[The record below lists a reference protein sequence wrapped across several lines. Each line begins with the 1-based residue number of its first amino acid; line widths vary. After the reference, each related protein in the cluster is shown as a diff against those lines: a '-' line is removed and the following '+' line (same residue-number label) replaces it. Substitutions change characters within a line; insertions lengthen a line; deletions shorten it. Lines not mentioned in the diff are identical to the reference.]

1 MSTPIKYDIQ
11 QTCHEMSLLRV
22 PELKAVCRSI
32 GLPLSGRKAD
42 LQARIKEY
50 VENSLRPNHVDP
62 FRPKAIMALIQKSKV
77 GDVLPTYES
86 ILQALR
92 TGAFTHPVAT
102 GHAPPSSL
110 FPSDSVDGAPHDE
123 SGDQHQ
129 TARAVGRKGSPS
141 SVFYPSPFYN
151 LKRMVSGS
159 PKMAAKSPGRG
170 TCNMKF
176 RLSETESKFILDSKD
191 TKLLLFCGP
200 VSQGNRVHIQFPHPN
215 EIKLNDNMI
224 KDNVRGLKNKI
235 GTAKPADLTPFVKHN
250 AENYLQLVYAFT
262 KEDFLVYLYIVTMN
276 TPEKILEG
284 VLARP
289 KIVKPAT
296 LAYIKKIL
304 SEDEDDDLMTTSTIM
319 TLQCPISYSRMKYP
333 VKSVR
338 CDHLQCFDAMSFIL
352 SQMQIPTWQCPV
364 CQKQIEIKDLA
375 VCDYVDDIIKS
386 SNENVEQVV
395 INSDGSWV
403 AKEEEPENRPGKST
417 DTEQP
422 AQTNIKDEDI
432 DQVILDEEM
441 STKKAANDPIVISLD
456 SDDEDDDVSLAE
468 ELAKLKNHPQS
479 HSNSHTSPQKQ
490 SRTPDSLLNGKVSRA
505 SSVPLAVEQTS
516 SFSPNERSIS
526 SNGGNAPLD
535 RTIST
540 EGSARVISLPSRS
553 AGVLSTG
560 SGSLS
565 NHPVTTLN
573 HTLQDNGISTITRLP
588 RDMPATNLHRVLTD
602 YNPSGHLN
610 SQHDAT
616 LSNLSSKT
624 GDVHRPSNSSSSFN
638 GAQKRASIPNIL
650 GSAPLSNQSRTP
662 DNRLTHGTSIHENPR
677 LELNGD
683 QSLLFGGN
691 TGQASGNLAGVSPA
705 ENSRRSNSH
714 DQSQYRL
721 HSNAFHSTAP
731 PNEPSKNTSPGT
743 TVAPASV
750 VGTNTRNTQRGPT
763 GDVSQESVEQ
773 PQSASRA
780 SDESSARIMSPSHH
794 TEPVVSVSTISS
806 NTRPP
811 ILPPLPSIHR
821 PLISPSPPVDDA
833 PSGYYPTRQDHSKAY
848 PSTNPRN
855 KKPPVSPFIPRK
867 YSSVVPKKRLLSTS
881 DGAAK
886 GDTNNACTNHGD

>member
-110 FPSDSVDGAPHDE
+110 FSPGSVDGVPRE
-123 SGDQHQ
+123 EVGDHQ
-129 TARAVGRKGSPS
+129 TPRAAGRKGSPS
-141 SVFYPSPFYN
+141 SVFFPSPFYN

-176 RLSETESKFILDSKD
+176 KLSETESKLILDSKD

-262 KEDFLVYLYIVTMN
+262 KEDFLVYIYIVTMN
-276 TPEKILEG
+276 TPETILEG

-386 SNENVEQVV
+386 SGENVEQVV

-403 AKEEEPENRPGKST
+403 AKEEETENRPGKSS
-417 DTEQP
+417 DSEQP

-441 STKKAANDPIVISLD
+441 STKKAVNEPIVISLD

-468 ELAKLKNHPQS
+468 ELAKLKNHPQP
-479 HSNSHTSPQKQ
+479 HANGNTSPPKQ
-490 SRTPDSLLNGKVSRA
+490 SRTPDSLLNGKISRA
-505 SSVPLAVEQTS
+505 SSVPLATEQATSFGANERPLTS
-516 SFSPNERSIS
+516 SSGNSTLNQTFSSEV
-526 SNGGNAPLD
+526 
-535 RTIST
+535 
-540 EGSARVISLPSRS
+540 SARITSVPSQS
-553 AGVLSTG
+553 AD
-560 SGSLS
+560 SLS
-565 NHPVTTLN
+565 NGSGMLSNQPVITTPN
-573 HTLQDNGISTITRLP
+573 HSLQDSARSTVGRLP
-588 RDMPATNLHRVLTD
+588 RDMPATNLHRVLTE
-602 YNPSGHLN
+602 YSQNGHF
-610 SQHDAT
+610 SAQHDAA
-616 LSNLSSKT
+616 LSNLSPKT
-624 GDVHRPSNSSSSFN
+624 RVETRPSTSSSSST
-638 GAQKRASIPNIL
+638 GPQQRASIPNIL
-650 GSAPLSNQSRTP
+650 GSTPLSNQNRTP
-662 DNRLTHGTSIHENPR
+662 DHRLARNTSIHENPR

-683 QSLLFGGN
+683 QSLLFSGN
-691 TGQASGNLAGVSPA
+691 TGQTAANSMGIPSS
-705 ENSRRSNSH
+705 ENSRRNNSH
-714 DQSQYRL
+714 DQSQYIL
-721 HSNAFHSTAP
+721 HSNAFHSNGTPSEPSHNSSPGITTAP
-731 PNEPSKNTSPGT
+731 ANVDS
-743 TVAPASV
+743 
-750 VGTNTRNTQRGPT
+750 TNTRSTIRGPSA
-763 GDVSQESVEQ
+763 DVPHESIEQ
-773 PQSASRA
+773 LKLAPRVSG
-780 SDESSARIMSPSHH
+780 ESSVRSLSPHH
-794 TEPVVSVSTISS
+794 STDPVLPVSTVSA
-806 NTRPP
+806 NVRPP
-811 ILPPLPSIHR
+811 ILPPLPPIQR
-821 PLISPSPPVDDA
+821 PLISPSPPIDDA
-833 PSGYYPTRQDHSKAY
+833 PSGYYPARQDHSKTY
-848 PSTNPRN
+848 PSGNARH

-881 DGAAK
+881 DGTTK
-886 GDTNNACTNHGD
+886 GDTNSACTNHGD